1 MPKPKR
7 SADVKEKAARGRPS
21 IYSSDLADKICMQI
35 AFGTSVRKICT
46 ADDMPNEE
54 TVYRW
59 ILNNEEFSKK
69 YRLAREVQQERHL
82 DEIIEIADKHPPLTA
97 TGSTDSGAVQHAK
110 LRIDTRKW
118 AMARLAPK
126 KYGEK
131 VHLDHCAQPENPLAD
146 LIQRICGTG
155 LPVVKD
161 DPTLA

>member
-21 IYSSDLADKICMQI
+21 IYSGDLADKICMQI
-35 AFGTSVRKICT
+35 AFGNSVRKIC
-46 ADDMPNEE
+46 AAADMPNEE

-69 YRLAREVQQERHL
+69 YRSAREVQQERHL
-82 DEIIEIADKHPPLTA
+82 DEIIEIADEQPPLNA
-97 TGSTDSGAVQHAK
+97 IGSTDTGAVQRAK

-126 KYGEK
+126 RYGT
-131 VHLDHCAQPENPLAD
+131 QAD
-146 LIQRICGTG
+146 LSQNVESENALASLIRTIYGTS

-161 DPTLA
+161 DN